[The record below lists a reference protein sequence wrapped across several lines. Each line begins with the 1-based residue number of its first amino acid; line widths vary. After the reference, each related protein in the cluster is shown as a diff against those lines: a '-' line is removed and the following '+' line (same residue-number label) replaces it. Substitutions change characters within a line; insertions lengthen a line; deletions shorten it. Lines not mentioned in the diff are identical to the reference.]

1 MFVNFLIFFQ
11 KRKYAAYRGFNPR
24 FGNEVGRFAQWEAIP
39 FGVVFLKK
47 KYFGKVSTKTF
58 ILSFQI
64 ETLEKLSLY

>member
-24 FGNEVGRFAQWEAIP
+24 FGNKVGRFTQWDAIP
-39 FGVVFLKK
+39 FGVVFFLK
-47 KYFGKVSTKTF
+47 KYFCKATKTF

-64 ETLEKLSLY
+64 ETLEKLSLN